1 MLRQLATR
9 AAKGR
14 AARYLPWM
22 RFLAVAEVAVLA
34 GRHVRQLDPQERR
47 RMVELIRTGR
57 NATPAQRAELRALV
71 DKIDLRGLA
80 GGAAATLSPVPL
92 PRRLTRARY

>member
-1 MLRQLATR
+1 VLRQIVTR
-9 AAKGR
+9 AATGR
-14 AARYLPWM
+14 AARSLPWL
-22 RFLAVAEVAVLA
+22 RFLSVAEVAVLA
-34 GRHVRQLDPQERR
+34 GRHVRHLDPAERR

-57 NATPAQRAELRALV
+57 RATHDERAELRALV
-71 DKIDLRGLA
+71 DKIDLRGLV